1 MSFLLRIHLIEHPTY
16 TAMLVVVKA
25 IAIFLP
31 IPQVSVGILKYK
43 VNGVPLAETLTTDAV
58 LLIPLVV
65 RAYHI
70 IGFVFCHISYLL
82 LSIRDGVASFVSSG
96 VLKIGCISFSALCT
110 PIAVEDFFLPY
121 SLVFLIKVFPIG
133 FVSIARTVASY
144 GSVEA
149 FLMAGNVHL
158 SCPP

>member
-1 MSFLLRIHLIEHPTY
+1 MSLLLRIHLIEHPTY

-31 IPQVSVGILKYK
+31 IPQVSVGILKHK

-65 RAYHI
+65 WAYHI

-96 VLKIGCISFSALCT
+96 VLEIGCISFSALCT

-158 SCPP
+158 SSPP